1 MKDPAGFYGWHESIH
16 ENLRPKCY
24 TYKKY
29 ITSLKKAVTLK
40 YGFPHIIVHYNR
52 AEQIPQRAS
61 KAEKRGWLAATAQGH
76 TRAFN

>member
-1 MKDPAGFYGWHESIH
+1 MKICVQRVTHTRIH
-16 ENLRPKCY
+16 NK
-24 TYKKY
+24 
-29 ITSLKKAVTLK
+29 LKKAVTLK